1 MIMLNNTL
9 IFGLLTGIVLI
20 VSFILDNKKTILGL
34 KKGWKMLFSILHPFL
49 NILILISFV
58 LFFIPD
64 TLIVKYLGANS
75 GWLGFTIAAII
86 GSITLIPGFISY
98 PLAATLLK
106 QGATYA
112 VVAVFMTTLMMVGI
126 VTLPL
131 EIKYLGKKAAIFRN
145 VLNFVAAIIIGI
157 LMGRFM

>member
-1 MIMLNNTL
+1 MLNNTI
-9 IFGLLTGIVLI
+9 IFGTFTCIILLLSL
-20 VSFILDNKKTILGL
+20 VSDRKKTLIGL
-34 KKGWKMLFSILHPFL
+34 KKGAKMLFNILHPFL
-49 NILILISFV
+49 NILILISVV

-64 TLIVKYLGANS
+64 TMIVNYLGANS
-75 GWLGFTIAAII
+75 GWLGFMIAVIV

-112 VVAVFMTTLMMVGI
+112 VVAVFMTAMMLVGT

-131 EIKYLGKKAAIFRN
+131 EIKYFGRKAAISRN
-145 VLNFVAAIIIGI
+145 LLNLVASIIIGI
-157 LMGRFM
+157 FVGWLM

>member
-1 MIMLNNTL
+1 MLNNTL

-34 KKGWKMLFSILHPFL
+34 KKGWKMLFNILHPFL

-157 LMGRFM
+157 LMGWFM